1 MMQFNNREEAEV
13 AAAKIPNGKIVEKKV
28 RVNGKR
34 GRAKKDEI
42 IETMTVYVV
51 SGTRNTRNVVEK
63 LTNATA

>member
-13 AAAKIPNGKIVEKKV
+13 AAAKIVNGKIVEKTI

-34 GRAKKDEI
+34 GRAKKGEV

>member
-13 AAAKIPNGKIVEKKV
+13 AVAQIPNGKIVEKKV

-34 GRAKKDEI
+34 GRAKKDEV